1 MFLLHQEQLS
11 SAKTVGQKWTKS
23 HGSKMSQ
30 KPMGFSDGTRPG
42 KHTREAIE
50 AMVDLPIENG
60 DFPEFFVC
68 LPEGSPIPDCC

>member
-1 MFLLHQEQLS
+1 
-11 SAKTVGQKWTKS
+11 
-23 HGSKMSQ
+23 
-30 KPMGFSDGTRPG
+30 MGFSDGTRPG

-68 LPEGSPIPDCC
+68 LPEGTHPKSLRKSLQKLVSRW